1 MPSQH
6 LRFHRLGLMV
16 FGCVFL
22 LGMGAMASAQ
32 TYPDKPIK
40 LILPYQPG
48 GIIDFVGRAV
58 AHRLSDVLGQQVVAE
73 NRSGAGGMV
82 GVSAVT
88 RSAPDGYTLLLMDP
102 ALVINPSL
110 HKDVPYDLK
119 ELRPVSIVGS
129 SPLLMV
135 VTPKIEAKTV
145 SEFMAYAKKN
155 QGTLNFASAGIGT
168 TPHLAGELFKLRT
181 AVDAAHVPYRGSGPS
196 IPDLM
201 AGKVHFA
208 FNALV
213 VVKGYIADDRLR
225 VLGVAGPKRIDALP
239 DVPTLAE
246 VGIADV
252 DVNLWVG
259 IFAPSGVPDAIV
271 EKLNEA
277 LQKAIAH
284 PELRAAYEKVG
295 VEPSSTGIKDSAA
308 FVQSEFAKWAD
319 VIKKANIKPE

>member
-1 MPSQH
+1 MTFAGS
-6 LRFHRLGLMV
+6 RLKAGILV
-16 FGCVFL
+16 CL
-22 LGMGAMASAQ
+22 AALTASVVPAAAQ

-40 LILPYQPG
+40 LVLPYQPG

-58 AHRLSDVLGQQVVAE
+58 AQRLSEVLGQQVVAE

-88 RSAPDGYTLLLMDP
+88 RAAPDGYTLLIMDP

-110 HKDVPYDLK
+110 HKDVPYSLK

-135 VTPKIEAKTV
+135 VTPQMQAKTFQ
-145 SEFMAYAKKN
+145 EFMALGKKSGAN
-155 QGTLNFASAGIGT
+155 LNYASAGIGT

-181 AVDAAHVPYRGSGPS
+181 KIDAAHVPYRGSGPS

-201 AGKVHFA
+201 SGKVHFA

-213 VVKGYIADDRLR
+213 VVRAYIADDRLR
-225 VLGVAGPKRIDALP
+225 VLGVAGPKRIESLP
-239 DVPTLAE
+239 DLPTMAE
-246 VGIADV
+246 LGMPDF

-259 IFAPSGVPDAIV
+259 LFAPKDVPDDIVQRLNGAVKQAIG
-271 EKLNEA
+271 NEG
-277 LQKAIAH
+277 
-284 PELRAAYEKVG
+284 LRSAYAKMG
-295 VEPSSTGIKDSAA
+295 VEPVSTGVQESEA
-308 FVQSEFAKWAD
+308 FIQSEFEKWAD
-319 VIKKANIKPE
+319 VIAKANVKPE